1 MADIRIINCHIH
13 TFTEQHIPRYYPHP
27 LLWLFKKIPGLVR
40 LLAFLFRLIGQE
52 GLADTLDRL
61 CRFQQEAGAR
71 TQADVLGRIMP
82 QYPDNTRFVVLPM
95 QMAGLGHG
103 PVREGLR
110 AQHDELARLAV
121 DPRYQGRVIPFATCD
136 PRLPGAADEVAR
148 CIEDLGFRGLK
159 LYPRI
164 GFDPDHPVLM
174 NDVYPL
180 IEARGLP
187 VLSHC
192 SRGGISG
199 KGLVPAVADLY
210 SGPEA
215 YIPVMR
221 AFPDLRVNL
230 AHFGGTHDWQAYTQE
245 GLYPGDPA
253 AGAANWQSMIRHMIT
268 SGDWPNLWTDIS
280 YTLFR
285 FDDFVPFLRVFLQ
298 DARLARRV
306 LFGSDFYMTR
316 QEALS
321 ERAVCFRLRVALGE
335 DLFRQIAET
344 NPEIWLGERTG

>member
-1 MADIRIINCHIH
+1 
-13 TFTEQHIPRYYPHP
+13 
-27 LLWLFKKIPGLVR
+27 
-40 LLAFLFRLIGQE
+40 
-52 GLADTLDRL
+52 
-61 CRFQQEAGAR
+61 
-71 TQADVLGRIMP
+71 
-82 QYPDNTRFVVLPM
+82 
-95 QMAGLGHG
+95 
-103 PVREGLR
+103 
-110 AQHDELARLAV
+110 
-121 DPRYQGRVIPFATCD
+121 
-136 PRLPGAADEVAR
+136 
-148 CIEDLGFRGLK
+148 
-159 LYPRI
+159 
-164 GFDPDHPVLM
+164 
-174 NDVYPL
+174 
-180 IEARGLP
+180 
-187 VLSHC
+187 
-192 SRGGISG
+192 
-199 KGLVPAVADLY
+199 
-210 SGPEA
+210 
-215 YIPVMR
+215 MR